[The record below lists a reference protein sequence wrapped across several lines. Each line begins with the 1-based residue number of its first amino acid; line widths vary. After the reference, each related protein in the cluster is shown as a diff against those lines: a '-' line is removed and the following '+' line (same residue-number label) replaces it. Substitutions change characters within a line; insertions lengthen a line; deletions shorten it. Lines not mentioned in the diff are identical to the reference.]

1 MAPDRTRVAATL
13 LLVGLLLVPGPAYA
27 IGLERLDG
35 PERDRV
41 STGYRATPID
51 LGDDAT
57 LADDY
62 GIRLAFQPEDLSYG
76 HVAADYRAP
85 NATRDALDRALR
97 EGHVAVRDPAVRADV
112 RAIDRNYSFLT
123 REFDDY
129 HAFTLKDGVLRTER
143 ADESAVA
150 AVVRDELTVAYADL
164 PPEERETFRKV
175 RDATRRE
182 ESYRPWRDEPVP
194 EAPIVT
200 REGNGDGDGQAYAL
214 EAYSQTDDIDFPDG
228 LLLGIAGSAAGVL
241 SILSGLAL
249 WLFDVL
255 SG

>member
-27 IGLERLDG
+27 VGLERLDG
-35 PERDRV
+35 PDRDRV

-51 LGDDAT
+51 LGDDAA

-62 GIRLAFQPEDLSYG
+62 GTRLAFQPEDLSYD
-76 HVAADYRAP
+76 HVAANHRAP

-97 EGHVAVRDPAVRADV
+97 EGRVEVTDPAVRADV
-112 RAIDRNYSFLT
+112 RAIGRNYSFLT
-123 REFDDY
+123 REFDGY
-129 HAFTLKDGVLRTER
+129 HAFVLEEGVLRTDR
-143 ADESAVA
+143 VNESAVA
-150 AVVRDELTVAYADL
+150 TVVREELTVAYADL
-164 PPEERETFRKV
+164 PPEERQTFRKV
-175 RDATRRE
+175 RNATRRE

-194 EAPIVT
+194 DAPIVT
-200 REGNGDGDGQAYAL
+200 RDGQAYAL
-214 EAYSQTDDIDFPDG
+214 EAYSHTDDIDFPDG